1 MMWSARCRGAA
12 VRADGRSSSREA
24 KCSVYAG
31 EASDMTARS
40 TSERRTLHS
49 RPTRT
54 ARRRPVLIQ
63 MRTVAGWIFSSALT
77 CGTVSQGSSPATD
90 VLAVA
95 SGIRSVDRPPRAIYQ
110 LGEFERRRTH
120 NGGMLPGGTAAS
132 QMDDQPGKVID
143 GTARARH
150 WRRSQTEA
158 RADGGDS
165 EVRSEAPKGFAS
177 SLLVPAD
184 MFAGSVAVGES
195 AEEGVSRLDGE
206 TGEDG
211 SDHAGGVPVQAAEH
225 QNPFLAPDAGLP
237 VQHRPKRRSPRARMA
252 AAVSVLVGLPEA
264 LLARTVRRGSV
275 IHGGG
280 RLVLALSTGAAL
292 LAGLIVITLG
302 RGRGDTSRS
311 IQNAPAI
318 AALQQL
324 QGTSF
329 RIALQP
335 APRSSPHRT
344 HHRASRKQPSR
355 PRARSHVTVARR
367 VTAVAARYTPQA
379 SAAGQ
384 STGTSAPV
392 TGGSSTSGSHGS
404 SAAASSTTKSS
415 SSPTAADRAPTRPF
429 GAGGALGPGSSP
441 NG

>member
-1 MMWSARCRGAA
+1 MTAIQRFGQKPRRVLPPRCWCRRTCWLARSRSGSQPRRGSLAWTARPGRTATTMRVVSRTRCRNT
-12 VRADGRSSSREA
+12 
-24 KCSVYAG
+24 K
-31 EASDMTARS
+31 
-40 TSERRTLHS
+40 
-49 RPTRT
+49 
-54 ARRRPVLIQ
+54 
-63 MRTVAGWIFSSALT
+63 
-77 CGTVSQGSSPATD
+77 
-90 VLAVA
+90 
-95 SGIRSVDRPPRAIYQ
+95 IRSWLRTPRCPS
-110 LGEFERRRTH
+110 
-120 NGGMLPGGTAAS
+120 N
-132 QMDDQPGKVID
+132 
-143 GTARARH
+143 
-150 WRRSQTEA
+150 
-158 RADGGDS
+158 
-165 EVRSEAPKGFAS
+165 
-177 SLLVPAD
+177 
-184 MFAGSVAVGES
+184 
-195 AEEGVSRLDGE
+195 
-206 TGEDG
+206 TG
-211 SDHAGGVPVQAAEH
+211 P
-225 QNPFLAPDAGLP
+225 
-237 VQHRPKRRSPRARMA
+237 RRRSPRARMA

-292 LAGLIVITLG
+292 LVGLIVITLG

-344 HHRASRKQPSR
+344 HHRASRKQPSS

-379 SAAGQ
+379 SAADQ